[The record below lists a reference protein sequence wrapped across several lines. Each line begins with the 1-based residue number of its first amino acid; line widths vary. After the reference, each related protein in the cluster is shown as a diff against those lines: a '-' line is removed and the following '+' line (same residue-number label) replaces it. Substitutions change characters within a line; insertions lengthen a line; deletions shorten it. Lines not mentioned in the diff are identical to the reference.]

1 VRISG
6 YYVRIY
12 GDNQG
17 SDGKVPN
24 WQGGDGSGRAAAK
37 PLSLCVGRVKKQLGR
52 RGTIVAKPLTAGGGR
67 TVLAVWAVVIVA
79 VQAIFGSAATVM
91 PRSQVSADYRLSA
104 TALFM
109 GGTGQPLVVPPD
121 TPDFI
126 SDYIRET
133 YEKFVAP
140 TGLCLGGDPGCR
152 QLAVYTPEQ
161 LAPLQGELPF
171 SESVAVGRQLID
183 NCIRGSACIATQSPY
198 TSTGPTSL
206 TDTHY
211 VVFGESQS
219 AVISSYEKSY
229 LIAHPPTDTSVNFV
243 LLSNQNRPNGGVLER
258 FVGAYLPILD
268 IAFNGATPT
277 NSPQPTPL
285 TTADFVSQYD
295 GWADFPNNPLNLLA
309 VLNALMGMAFLH
321 HECRCFEGAPELQGY
336 YQDTTYYMLPTG
348 LVPLLVPLSR
358 IPLVGLPL
366 AVALDA
372 PMRVLVE
379 TGYDRTINPGQPTP
393 ANYAYFPNPITTLRN
408 FAVAI
413 PTGWDD
419 AIAYLSGNPANR
431 PFHTEPPPVFG
442 VGGPP
447 LYAGA
452 IDPYGQVDP
461 PTASPPVASQ
471 TLAPASTAVPVKR
484 RSSIAAINSRRA
496 SSQQETAQAVSQDS
510 SPRAETHKASPGRAN
525 ARVRVGKAT

>member
-1 VRISG
+1 MTLGVC
-6 YYVRIY
+6 
-12 GDNQG
+12 
-17 SDGKVPN
+17 
-24 WQGGDGSGRAAAK
+24 A
-37 PLSLCVGRVKKQLGR
+37 GRVKKLLGR
-52 RGTIVAKPLTAGGGR
+52 RVTIVAKSLLAGGGR
-67 TVLAVWAVVIVA
+67 LLAVWAVVIVA
-79 VQAIFGSAATVM
+79 VQSIIGSAAPM
-91 PRSQVSADYRLSA
+91 QSRPQASAEYRLSA

-109 GGTGQPLVVPPD
+109 GGTGQPLIIPPD
-121 TPDFI
+121 TTDFI
-126 SDYIRET
+126 NDYIRET

-171 SESVAVGRQLID
+171 GESVAVGRQLID
-183 NCIRGSACIATQSPY
+183 NCIRGSACIATQPPY

-229 LIAHPPTDTSVNFV
+229 LIAHPPTDASVNFV
-243 LLSNQNRPNGGVLER
+243 LLSNQNRPNGGVLQR

-309 VLNALMGMAFLH
+309 DLNALMGMAFLH

-393 ANYAYFPNPITTLRN
+393 ANYVYFPNPITTLRN
-408 FAVAI
+408 LAVAI

-419 AIAYLSGNPANR
+419 AIAYVSGNPANR
-431 PFHTEPPPVFG
+431 PFRTAPPPVFG

-452 IDPYGQVDP
+452 IDAYGQVDP
-461 PTASPPVASQ
+461 PIAPSPVASQ
-471 TLAPASTAVPVKR
+471 TSVTGSTAVPVKGR
-484 RSSIAAINSRRA
+484 PGAATVISRRG
-496 SSQQETAQAVSQDS
+496 SSKPENAKTVSRDS
-510 SPRAETHKASPGRAN
+510 SPRAEASKVGPGRAN
-525 ARVRVGKAT
+525 ARIRIGRADSVLHALVSDGVDPLHEAVDQGALRPRRSPTQST